1 MTSERPGKSVGHHA
15 ATDTMRQFFTPRRTA
30 ALGLTALVAVSAAGL
45 GALFLGDA
53 PDSRTVAIVN
63 ADAGATVEGEAV
75 RAGESLIGN
84 LEANQDFDWRVVSAD
99 EAEAGNYFATV
110 TVPDDFS
117 AAVSSIWGSKPRQ
130 ATLGL
135 DVEGADEVA
144 AIRLS
149 EVVSSQV
156 GADGVADLLADMSKS
171 RTAFQQ
177 AGMAAGLLAAGTSA
191 ADDAAQ
197 QLTAGA
203 DTLLPY
209 LETAR
214 SGAVQLLG
222 VADQVAGVVDETAG
236 TANDLADRLSALGL
250 TLGEANDSAVQMRT
264 RIDAAIRVL
273 AATPVA
279 PEVVPALQQV
289 SADLGLL
296 SGQLTSVPG
305 LLGEQVGPDTDLGE
319 LVRVAMGQLT
329 DASAELSSGAR
340 QLNDGIVPIADQAP
354 ELLAGATTQIVD
366 GFAKLKA
373 LSGQLSTDLNAGVA
387 AMPARSGAQQTQLAT
402 VLADPVAVSR
412 SVSGSTPILT
422 AGHLAVG
429 FGCTTVLLAGIVVWM
444 SLRRGNFQRA
454 S

>member
-1 MTSERPGKSVGHHA
+1 MTSERPVKPVGHHT
-15 ATDTMRQFFTPRRTA
+15 ATGTMRHPSAPRRTA
-30 ALGLTALVAVSAAGL
+30 ALGLAALVTATAAGL
-45 GALFLGDA
+45 GALFLDDA

-63 ADAGATVEGEAV
+63 TDTGATVEGEAI
-75 RAGESLIGN
+75 RAGESLIEN
-84 LEANQDFDWRVVSAD
+84 LEANQDFDWQVVSAD
-99 EAEAGNYFATV
+99 EAETGSYFATV
-110 TVPDDFS
+110 TVPEDFS
-117 AAVSSIWGSKPRQ
+117 AAVASVWGATPRQ
-130 ATLGL
+130 ATLDL
-135 DVEGADEVA
+135 DVAGSDEA
-144 AIRLS
+144 ASLALS
-149 EVVSSQV
+149 EVVSTQV
-156 GADGVADLLADMSKS
+156 GADGVADLLTDMSKS
-171 RTAFQQ
+171 RSTFQQ

-197 QLTAGA
+197 QLTEGA

-236 TANDLADRLSALGL
+236 TANDLADRLSALGF
-250 TLGEANDSAVQMRT
+250 TLGEANDGAVQMRT
-264 RIDAAIRVL
+264 RIDEAIRIL

-289 SADLGLL
+289 SSDLGLL

-354 ELLAGATTQIVD
+354 EMLAGATTQIVD

-373 LSGQLSTDLNAGVA
+373 LSGRLSTDLNAGVA
-387 AMPARSGAQQTQLAT
+387 AMPARSAVQQAQLAT

-412 SVSGSTPILT
+412 SVTAPTSILT
-422 AGHLAVG
+422 DRHLAVG
-429 FGCTTVLLAGIVVWM
+429 FGCTTALLAAVVAWM
-444 SLRRGNFQRA
+444 GLRRSNVQRA